1 MSFTHRRLPESG
13 VTLGKVENAPKKK
26 VKTQAQEN
34 LASLE
39 DQLQNLVNFH
49 SVWLEASAE
58 ILSLTT
64 GAVTPS
70 MIEARENL
78 AQIMQRKSEAM
89 LGIWQEY
96 DRLEKT
102 LRGYREVEIF

>member
-13 VTLGKVENAPKKK
+13 VTLGKVENAPTKP
-26 VKTQAQEN
+26 KTQAQEH

-39 DQLQNLVNFH
+39 NQLHDLVNFH
-49 SVWLEASAE
+49 SAWMQASAE

-70 MIEARENL
+70 MIETRENL
-78 AQIMQRKSEAM
+78 AQIMQRSSEEM
-89 LGIWQEY
+89 SEIWQEC
-96 DRLEKT
+96 DRMRKT